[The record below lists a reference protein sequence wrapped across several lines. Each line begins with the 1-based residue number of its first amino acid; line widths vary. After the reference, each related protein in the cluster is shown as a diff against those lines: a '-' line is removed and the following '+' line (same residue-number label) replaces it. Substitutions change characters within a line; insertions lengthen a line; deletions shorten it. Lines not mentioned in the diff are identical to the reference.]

1 MKYPP
6 GIVIQLV
13 HIHGPMKGEIQE
25 FSEGF
30 VSIGRHPSCS
40 LRFPAD
46 LPGISRNHAEIKR
59 EGNQFKLTDLSINGT
74 FLNGKRVQET
84 YLKDG
89 DVLEITQGGPKF
101 SFLTKMSEVATEL
114 NRNSSYLDAPR
125 QLPIEEA
132 SMEIFSEKEVLSEK
146 PELARSMLNNSAQQS
161 IGVHFDI
168 PSQKVS
174 APLIIQF
181 GPSIRSYR
189 ELPITIGKHAKCD
202 FVLRLPS
209 ILDQHALILFF
220 HNQYWIKDLS
230 GQNMIQ
236 INCRPIEFLAALNPK
251 DEFSLSPQGPLFC
264 FISEGRIA
272 EVARDILETPSITLE
287 EKDPAEINPGAPK
300 GKTSKGFWSKIKETL
315 TPTA

>member
-30 VSIGRHPSCS
+30 ITIGRHPSCS
-40 LRFPAD
+40 VRFPAD
-46 LPGISRNHAEIKR
+46 LSGISRNHAEIKR
-59 EGNQFKLTDLSINGT
+59 EGNQFKLTDRSTNGT
-74 FLNGKRVQET
+74 FLNGKRVHDT

-101 SFLTKMSEVATEL
+101 SFLTKLTEVSTGL
-114 NRNSSYLDAPR
+114 NRNSSCSDNPR
-125 QLPIEEA
+125 QPSIEEA
-132 SMEIFSEKEVLSEK
+132 PMQIFSGKEEFPEK
-146 PELARSMLNNSAQQS
+146 PESAQSVRNNPAQQA
-161 IGVHFDI
+161 IGVHFDL

-174 APLIIQF
+174 APLIIQY
-181 GPSIRSYR
+181 GPSIHSYR
-189 ELPITIGKHAKCD
+189 ELPITIGKHPKCD
-202 FVLRLPS
+202 FILPHPS

-220 HNQYWIKDLS
+220 QNQYWIKDLS

-236 INCRPIEFLAALNPK
+236 INCKPIEFQAALSPQ
-251 DEFSLSPQGPLFC
+251 DEFSLSPQGPVFC
-264 FISEGRIA
+264 FIGEGRIA
-272 EVARDILETPSITLE
+272 EVTRDILETPSITLE
-287 EKDPAEINPGAPK
+287 EKDPAEINAGVPK
-300 GKTSKGFWSKIKETL
+300 GKTSKNFWSKIKEKL